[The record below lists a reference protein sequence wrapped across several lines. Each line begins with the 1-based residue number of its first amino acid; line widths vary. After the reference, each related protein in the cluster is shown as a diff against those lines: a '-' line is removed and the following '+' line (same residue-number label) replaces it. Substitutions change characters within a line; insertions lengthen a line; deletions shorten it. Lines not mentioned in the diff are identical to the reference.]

1 MSPDS
6 SQVVGTAPRQAP
18 SRAVVATRLGLVWV
32 IWGSTYLAI
41 AIMIE
46 TVPPMFGMGT
56 RFVLAALVLALLLL
70 VFKGWRSIVV
80 PWREIASAAGLGILM
95 LSSGIGIVALAER
108 YVPTGVAALLAASV
122 PMWGTLIRAIS
133 GDRPHRLTW
142 IGIAIGLVGI
152 AILVK
157 PAPEGMSRD
166 RVVWSL
172 ILIGGQILFVIGS
185 SFTPRLPTPR
195 DPLLLVMYEMF
206 FGGLAFFIWS
216 SMFNE
221 HFELSQ
227 VSTRSAAAV
236 LYLTAAAIVGYGS
249 YTWLLTHV
257 PLSLALTYAYVNPLV
272 AVSLGWLVL
281 GEAVTWGLAIGGA
294 ITLIGVILVIQ
305 GERNRPV
312 TLADADLQ
320 AVDSR

>member
-1 MSPDS
+1 MSPQS
-6 SQVVGTAPRQAP
+6 SQVVGPRAQA
-18 SRAVVATRLGLVWV
+18 SRAVIATRLGLVWV

-41 AIMIE
+41 AIMLESI
-46 TVPPMFGMGT
+46 PPMFGMGT
-56 RFVLAALVLALLLL
+56 RFVLAAVLLAG
-70 VFKGWRSIVV
+70 FIVV
-80 PWREIASAAGLGILM
+80 FRDRRALTVPWQEIASAAGLGILM

-108 YVPTGVAALLAASV
+108 YIPTGVAALLAASV
-122 PMWGTLIRAIS
+122 PMWGTLIRAIA

-152 AILVK
+152 IILVR
-157 PAPEGMSRD
+157 PSSDGMSRD

-172 ILIGGQILFVIGS
+172 ILLGGQILFVLGS
-185 SFTPRLPTPR
+185 FFTPRVPTPR
-195 DPLLLVMYEMF
+195 DPLVLVTYEMF

-216 SMFNE
+216 RMFSE
-221 HFELSQ
+221 HFDLSA
-227 VSTRSAAAV
+227 VTSRSAIAL
-236 LYLTAAAIVGYGS
+236 LYLSFAAIVGYGS

-272 AVSLGWLVL
+272 AVTLGWLVL
-281 GEAVTWGLAIGGA
+281 GEAVTWALAIGGA

-305 GERNRPV
+305 GERNRTV